1 MINFIILLYMSTV
14 SGSENIAE
22 KIISKLQTRDIF
34 SSINKHHK
42 KDIPCNLLLLKALAP
57 DGTSH
62 FAIQEYDYVNKTV
75 STRTPSE
82 DESSY
87 LSDILFLDGNKVC
100 KYEIW
105 GEYLKDAYIESELSF
120 VLFSKY
126 TDERTRTTEVN
137 VSVCGLLFL
146 KILHNKD
153 FSRNL
158 YIELICSEGRSES
171 ETIGLGSK
179 FMKFAESI
187 AKDGKFKKI
196 LLSSVDKPLGFYLNK
211 GYKPVS
217 GPSLYE
223 IPENIKIPIFKRG
236 KLLQS
241 NLPKSALFLNNAG
254 MTTTYENA
262 TRLLPP
268 SNNNRHARRVSPR
281 ANAGKKY
288 LGDGTIGALK
298 GVKVSVDDSS
308 EMVIMEKT
316 VNHDVVAEGKK
327 KKGRNASRKKKKN
340 VMKKTSKKGRSK
352 SK

>member
-1 MINFIILLYMSTV
+1 MSKF
-14 SGSENIAE
+14 SGNIAE

-34 SSINKHHK
+34 SSINKTHK
-42 KDIPCNLLLLKALAP
+42 KDIPCNLLLLKALSP

-75 STRTPSE
+75 STRTPSD
-82 DESSY
+82 DETYY
-87 LSDILFLDGNKVC
+87 LNDILFLSGNIVC
-100 KYEIW
+100 KHEISID
-105 GEYLKDAYIESELSF
+105 YLKWAYLESDLSF

-126 TDERTRTTEVN
+126 IDERTRTKEAN

-153 FSRNL
+153 FSKNL
-158 YIELICSEGRSES
+158 YIELICSEEKSES
-171 ETIGLGSK
+171 ESTGLGSK
-179 FMKFAESI
+179 FMKFTESI

-196 LLSSVDKPLGFYLNK
+196 LLSSVDKPLGFYLSK
-211 GYKPVS
+211 GFKAVK
-217 GPSLYE
+217 GEELYE
-223 IPENIKIPIFKRG
+223 IPKGIKIPIFKRG

-241 NLPKSALFLNNAG
+241 NLPNSALFLNNAG
-254 MTTTYENA
+254 MATEYENA

-268 SNNNRHARRVSPR
+268 SNNNRSARRASPR

-288 LGDGTIGALK
+288 LGDGSIGALK
-298 GVKVSVDDSS
+298 GVKLSVNDSS

-316 VNHDVVAEGKK
+316 VNHGIVAEGKNK
-327 KKGRNASRKKKKN
+327 TSSSSRKKKKKKI
-340 VMKKTSKKGRSK
+340 VRKKTYKRGK